1 MYHQYKNGF
10 IEVVCGPMFAGKT
23 EELIRR
29 IKRLQYAKQNIVV
42 FNPKLD
48 NRYSQS
54 ELVSHSN
61 MRTQAYF
68 IEKSTDA
75 YDYIKEDT
83 HAVIFDEAQ
92 FFDMNIVDVADDLAD
107 KGLRVII
114 GGLDRN
120 FRGEPFGPMP
130 FLLAKA
136 EFVTKL
142 TAICV
147 KTGEPATRT
156 QRIIDG
162 KPADYNSEVIL
173 VSGHDYYEARSRH
186 AHEVP
191 NKPKFNGN
199 KK

>member
-1 MYHQYKNGF
+1 MYHTYKNGF

-29 IKRLQYAKQNIVV
+29 IKRLQYANQNIVV

-54 ELVSHSN
+54 ELVSHGN
-61 MRTQAYF
+61 QRTQAFF
-68 IEKSTDA
+68 IKKSADV
-75 YDYIKEDT
+75 YDYIDENTD
-83 HAVIFDEAQ
+83 AVVFDEAQ
-92 FFDMNIVDVADDLAD
+92 FFDMEIVDIADDLAD
-107 KGLRVII
+107 KGIRVII

-142 TAICV
+142 SAICV

-156 QRIIDG
+156 QRIVDG
-162 KPADYNSEVIL
+162 KPADYNSEIIL

-191 NKPKFNGN
+191 NKPKYEP

>member
-1 MYHQYKNGF
+1 MYHTYKNGF

-42 FNPKLD
+42 FNPKID

-54 ELVSHSN
+54 ELVSHN
-61 MRTQAYF
+61 NNRTKAYF
-68 IEKSTDA
+68 IEHSTDA
-75 YDYIKEDT
+75 YKYINDST
-83 HAVIFDEAQ
+83 HAAVFDEAQ
-92 FFDMNIVDVADDLAD
+92 FFDMEIIKVADDLAD
-107 KGLRVII
+107 KGIRVII
-114 GGLDRN
+114 GGLDTD

-130 FLLAKA
+130 YLLAKA

-147 KTGEPATRT
+147 VTGEPATRT
-156 QRIIDG
+156 QRIVNG
-162 KPADYNSEVIL
+162 KPADYNEEIIL
-173 VSGHDYYEARSRH
+173 VGAQEAYEPRSRH

-191 NKPKFNGN
+191 NKPKYE
-199 KK
+199 K

>member
-1 MYHQYKNGF
+1 MYHSYKNGF

-29 IKRLQYAKQNIVV
+29 IKRLQYAKQNILV

-75 YDYIKEDT
+75 YNYIKEDT
-83 HAVIFDEAQ
+83 DAVVFDEAQ
-92 FFDMNIVDVADDLAD
+92 FFDMDIVEVADDLAD

-156 QRIIDG
+156 QRIING
-162 KPADYNSEVIL
+162 EPADYNSEVIL

-191 NKPKFNGN
+191 NKPKYEPQ
-199 KK
+199 K